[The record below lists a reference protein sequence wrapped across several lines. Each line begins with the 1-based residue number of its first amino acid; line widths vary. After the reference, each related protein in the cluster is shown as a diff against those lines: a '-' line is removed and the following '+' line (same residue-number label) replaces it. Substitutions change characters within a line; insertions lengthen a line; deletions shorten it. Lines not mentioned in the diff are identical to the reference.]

1 MASRSLLARVAWT
14 SRDFAKRVWDNS
26 GEDNIFFLAGG
37 IAFNIMLAAIPFFL
51 LLVAGLA
58 YLLGQSPVASLEEV
72 SLLVERLLPPG
83 LNPGELA
90 IRRVLGDVI
99 ASRGSLGLYSAIG
112 FIWFSTRL
120 FGSLRSVLADVF
132 DLESERGIVEGKLF
146 DIKVTVISTILVAA
160 YTVLSTYLAFATSR
174 GIAILG
180 ELGVRRDLMGQ
191 LEYTLGR
198 LIAFAVVSVMFF
210 LLYKTLPN
218 RRVRWQMALV
228 AALFTAV
235 LFEVARSLFTAY
247 VERFNPGSLYS
258 GTLYVIVT
266 VVFWVYYASLLFIL
280 GGEVAQVYELR
291 RIRRIQRE
299 VLEA

>member
-99 ASRGSLGLYSAIG
+99 AARGSLGLYSAIG

>member
-58 YLLGQSPVASLEEV
+58 YLLGQSTVASLEEV
-72 SLLVERLLPPG
+72 ALLVERLLPPG

-90 IRRVLGDVI
+90 IHRVLGDVI
-99 ASRGSLGLYSAIG
+99 AARGSLGLYSAIG

-146 DIKVTVISTILVAA
+146 DIKVTVVSTILVAA
-160 YTVLSTYLAFATSR
+160 YTVLSTYLAFATTR

-180 ELGVRRDLMGQ
+180 ELGVRRDVMGQ

-210 LLYKTLPN
+210 LLYKLLPN
-218 RRVRWQMALV
+218 RRVRWQMALI

-235 LFEVARSLFTAY
+235 LFELARSVYTAY

-266 VVFWVYYASLLFIL
+266 VVFWVYYSSLLFVL

-291 RIRRIQRE
+291 RVRRIQRE